1 MTFDECLSH
10 RNYNYWSANVE
21 IAGLWLLHFPVVIV
35 SVLLIS
41 LSVAM
46 DAFAVSIAKGL
57 AMHRVGLRECTIPG
71 LWFGG
76 FQGGMTLLGALI
88 GNGVASSFEAFSGP
102 IAFVLLAFIGV
113 GMIREAIKGE
123 AEEEG
128 DSASLGWRPMLGASI
143 ATSIDALAIGAGLG
157 ITGFNIPFTV
167 ASIAL
172 VTMAMSM
179 LGVAMGSKAGSR
191 WEKPAQIVG
200 GVILIG
206 IGVKLLLGL

>member
-1 MTFDECLSH
+1 
-10 RNYNYWSANVE
+10 
-21 IAGLWLLHFPVVIV
+21 
-35 SVLLIS
+35 
-41 LSVAM
+41 M

-57 AMHRVGLRECTIPG
+57 AMHKVGWRECLVPG

-76 FQGGMTLLGALI
+76 FQGGMTLLGALV
-88 GNGVASSFEAFSGP
+88 GNGVAASFESFSGP
-102 IAFVLLAFIGV
+102 IAFVLLAFIGT
-113 GMIREAIKGE
+113 GMIREAIKDE

-128 DSASLGWRPMLGASI
+128 GSASLDWRQMLGASV

-167 ASIAL
+167 ASIAI
-172 VTMAMSM
+172 VTLLMSM

-200 GVILIG
+200 GIVLIG
-206 IGVKLLLGL
+206 IGVKLLLGV